1 MAESIPHR
9 GREGAICRR
18 EVESPPRRARLGA
31 VADFSQMGVVPTLHD
46 LGHRSAE
53 DFEADLRAWASGRPV
68 ALIIPC
74 LNSEVGSPALDAMV
88 SELAGADW
96 LDYVL
101 VGLDEADEDG
111 HRRARRLFGRL
122 SQDYDVIWNDGPAMG
137 RMHKQLAAR
146 GLAPAGTGKGRNVW
160 YCLGAV
166 LARGRTEVVALHDA
180 DIVGYDRSLLAR
192 LAYPVAHPSFGYRY
206 AKGFYARVTDG
217 RFGGRVTRLLMGP
230 LLEALRAVVGDCG
243 YLRYLGSFRYPLA
256 GESAMDAAVAA
267 ALRIPDHWGLEIG
280 LLTDVRR
287 RCDLSSICQVDVARA
302 YDHKHQ
308 DLSADDPSG
317 GLHKMSIDV
326 TATILDGLAAAGAG
340 LLDRDRDGLVRP
352 GGEHRIGLDWN
363 RLAQVGDEYRIRAK
377 ELIRHYANDAELNGY
392 RIDIAAE
399 ESAAAVFA
407 GAVDAAGR
415 LHLTRQQRPTR
426 NPSWQQVLAAEPEAA
441 AMLLEALRTDRSMG
455 W

>member
-1 MAESIPHR
+1 M
-9 GREGAICRR
+9 
-18 EVESPPRRARLGA
+18 
-31 VADFSQMGVVPTLHD
+31 ADFSQTGVVPTLHD

-53 DFEADLRAWASGRPV
+53 DFEADLRAWAPERPV

-74 LNSEVGSPALDAMV
+74 LSTEVGSPALDAMV
-88 SELAGADW
+88 SELVGADW

-111 HRRARRLFGRL
+111 YRRARRLFNRL
-122 SQDYDVIWNDGPAMG
+122 PQDHDVIWNDGPAMG
-137 RMHKQLAAR
+137 RVHQRLAAR
-146 GLAPAGTGKGRNVW
+146 RQAPAGTGKGRNVW

-166 LARGRTEVVALHDA
+166 LARGRAEVVALHDA
-180 DIVGYDRSLLAR
+180 DIVGYDRLLLAR

-217 RFGGRVTRLLMGP
+217 RLGGRVTRLLMGP

-256 GESAMDAAVAA
+256 GESAMDTAVAA
-267 ALRIPDHWGLEIG
+267 ALRVPDHWGLEIG

-308 DLSADDPSG
+308 DLSADDPTG

-326 TATILDGLAAAGAG
+326 TATILDGLSAAGAG
-340 LLDRDRDGLVRP
+340 PLDRDRLARMGD
-352 GGEHRIGLDWN
+352 EHRIGLDWN

-415 LHLTRQQRPTR
+415 LHLTRERRPALS
-426 NPSWQQVLAAEPEAA
+426 PSWQQVLAAEPEAA

>member
-1 MAESIPHR
+1 MTLRLLRDESR
-9 GREGAICRR
+9 GIKLST
-18 EVESPPRRARLGA
+18 VESPPRRARLGA
-31 VADFSQMGVVPTLHD
+31 VADFSQTGVVPTLHD

-53 DFEADLRAWASGRPV
+53 DFEADLRAWAPERPV
-68 ALIIPC
+68 ALVIPC

-111 HRRARRLFGRL
+111 YRRARRLFGRL
-122 SQDYDVIWNDGPAMG
+122 PQDHDVIWNDGPAMG
-137 RMHKQLAAR
+137 RVHQRLAAK

-166 LARGRTEVVALHDA
+166 LARGRAEVVALHDA

-217 RFGGRVTRLLMGP
+217 RLGGRVTRLLMGP

-308 DLSADDPSG
+308 DLSADDPTG

-326 TATILDGLAAAGAG
+326 TATILDGLAAAGGAG
-340 LLDRDRDGLVRP
+340 PLDRDRLARMGD
-352 GGEHRIGLDWN
+352 ENRIGLDWN

-415 LHLTRQQRPTR
+415 LHLTRERRPVLS
-426 NPSWQQVLAAEPEAA
+426 PSWQQVLTAEPEAA

>member
-1 MAESIPHR
+1 M
-9 GREGAICRR
+9 
-18 EVESPPRRARLGA
+18 
-31 VADFSQMGVVPTLHD
+31 ADFSQMGVVPTLHD

-53 DFEADLRAWASGRPV
+53 DFEADLRAWAPERPV

-74 LNSEVGSPALDAMV
+74 LSSEIGSPALDAMV

-101 VGLDEADEDG
+101 VGLDEADENG
-111 HRRARRLFGRL
+111 YRRARRLFDRL
-122 SQDYDVIWNDGPAMG
+122 PQDHDVIWNDGPAMG
-137 RMHKQLAAR
+137 RMHQQLAAR

-166 LARGRTEVVALHDA
+166 LARGRAEVVALHDA

-192 LAYPVAHPSFGYRY
+192 LVYPVVHPSFGYRY

-217 RFGGRVTRLLMGP
+217 RLGGRVTRLLMGP

-308 DLSADDPSG
+308 DLSADDPTG

-340 LLDRDRDGLVRP
+340 RLDRDRDGLVRP

-415 LHLTRQQRPTR
+415 LHLTRRQRPVL
-426 NPSWQQVLAAEPEAA
+426 NPSWQQVLAAEPEAG

>member
-1 MAESIPHR
+1 M
-9 GREGAICRR
+9 
-18 EVESPPRRARLGA
+18 
-31 VADFSQMGVVPTLHD
+31 ADFSQTGVVPTLHD

-53 DFEADLRAWASGRPV
+53 DFEADLRAWAPERPV

-74 LNSEVGSPALDAMV
+74 LCSEVGSPALDAMV

-101 VGLDEADEDG
+101 VGLDEAGEDG
-111 HRRARRLFGRL
+111 YRRARRLFGRL
-122 SQDYDVIWNDGPAMG
+122 PQDHDVIWNDGPAMG
-137 RMHKQLAAR
+137 RVHERLGAR

-166 LARGRTEVVALHDA
+166 LARGRAEVVALHDA

-217 RFGGRVTRLLMGP
+217 RLGGRVTRLLMGP
-230 LLEALRAVVGDCG
+230 LLEALRAVVGDCS

-256 GESAMDAAVAA
+256 GESAMDAAAAA

-280 LLTDVRR
+280 ILTDVRQ

-340 LLDRDRDGLVRP
+340 SLDRDRDRLAQA
-352 GGEHRIGLDWN
+352 GGDEYRIGLDRD

-399 ESAAAVFA
+399 ESVAAVFA

-415 LHLTRQQRPTR
+415 RHLSRRRGPVL

-441 AMLLEALRTDRSMG
+441 PMLLEALRADR
-455 W
+455 

>member
-1 MAESIPHR
+1 M
-9 GREGAICRR
+9 
-18 EVESPPRRARLGA
+18 
-31 VADFSQMGVVPTLHD
+31 ADFSQTGVVPTLHD
-46 LGHRSAE
+46 IGHRSAE
-53 DFEADLRAWASGRPV
+53 DFEADLRVWSPERPV

-74 LNSEVGSPALDAMV
+74 LCSEVGSPALDAMV

-111 HRRARRLFGRL
+111 YRRARRLFGRL
-122 SQDYDVIWNDGPAMG
+122 PQDHDVIWNDGPALG
-137 RMHKQLAAR
+137 RVHERLAVR
-146 GLAPAGTGKGRNVW
+146 GLAPAGAGKGRNVW

-166 LARGRTEVVALHDA
+166 LARGRAEVVALHDA

-206 AKGFYARVTDG
+206 AKGFYARVTEG
-217 RFGGRVTRLLMGP
+217 RLGGRVTRLLMGP
-230 LLEALRAVVGDCG
+230 LLEALRAVVGDCR

-256 GESAMDAAVAA
+256 GESAMDAATAA
-267 ALRIPDHWGLEIG
+267 GLRIPDHWGLEIG
-280 LLTDVRR
+280 VLTEVYR
-287 RCDLSSICQVDVARA
+287 RCDLSSICQVDVART

-308 DLSADDPSG
+308 DLSADDPTG
-317 GLHKMSIDV
+317 GLHKVSIDV
-326 TATILDGLAAAGAG
+326 TATVLDGLAAAGAAAG
-340 LLDRDRDGLVRP
+340 VGPLDQD
-352 GGEHRIGLDWN
+352 
-363 RLAQVGDEYRIRAK
+363 RLARTGDEYRIRAK

-392 RIDIAAE
+392 RIDISAE

-415 LHLTRQQRPTR
+415 RHLSRRRGPVL

-441 AMLLEALRTDRSMG
+441 PMLLEALRTDRSMD

>member
-1 MAESIPHR
+1 M
-9 GREGAICRR
+9 
-18 EVESPPRRARLGA
+18 VQSPGRRARLEA
-31 VADFSQMGVVPTLHD
+31 VADFSQTGVVPTLHD
-46 LGHRSAE
+46 LGNRSAE
-53 DFEADLRAWASGRPV
+53 DLEADLRAWASERPV
-68 ALIIPC
+68 ALVIPC
-74 LNSEVGSPALDAMV
+74 LCSEIGSPALDAMV

-111 HRRARRLFGRL
+111 CRRARRLFGRL
-122 SQDYDVIWNDGPAMG
+122 PQDHDVVWNDGPALG
-137 RMHKQLAAR
+137 RVHERLAAG
-146 GLAPAGTGKGRNVW
+146 GLAPAGAGKGRNVW

-166 LARGRTEVVALHDA
+166 LARGRAEVVALHDA

-192 LAYPVAHPSFGYRY
+192 LVYPVAHPSFGYRY
-206 AKGFYARVTDG
+206 AKGFYARVTEG

-230 LLEALRAVVGDCG
+230 LLEALRAVVGDCR

-280 LLTDVRR
+280 LLTDIRQ

-308 DLSADDPSG
+308 DLSADDPTG

-340 LLDRDRDGLVRP
+340 PLDQDGLAR
-352 GGEHRIGLDWN
+352 
-363 RLAQVGDEYRIRAK
+363 AGDEYRIRAK

-399 ESAAAVFA
+399 ERAAAVFA
-407 GAVDAAGR
+407 EAVDAAGR
-415 LHLTRQQRPTR
+415 LHLSRRRGPAL
-426 NPSWQQVLAAEPEAA
+426 NPSWQRVLAADPEVAD
-441 AMLLEALRTDRSMG
+441 MLLEALRTDRPKG
-455 W
+455 

>member
-1 MAESIPHR
+1 M
-9 GREGAICRR
+9 
-18 EVESPPRRARLGA
+18 VQSPPRRARLGA

-53 DFEADLRAWASGRPV
+53 DFEADLRAWAPERPV

-74 LNSEVGSPALDAMV
+74 LSSEIGSPALDAMV

-101 VGLDEADEDG
+101 VGLDEADENG
-111 HRRARRLFGRL
+111 YRRARRLFDRL
-122 SQDYDVIWNDGPAMG
+122 PQDHDVIWNDGPAMG
-137 RMHKQLAAR
+137 RMHQQLAAR

-166 LARGRTEVVALHDA
+166 LARGRAEVVALHDA

-192 LAYPVAHPSFGYRY
+192 LVYPVVHPSFGYRY

-217 RFGGRVTRLLMGP
+217 RLGGRVTRLLMGP

-308 DLSADDPSG
+308 DLSADDPTG

-326 TATILDGLAAAGAG
+326 TATILDGLAAAEAG
-340 LLDRDRDGLVRP
+340 PLDRGRDRLARAGD
-352 GGEHRIGLDWN
+352 EHRIGLDWD

-415 LHLTRQQRPTR
+415 LHLTRRQRPVL
-426 NPSWQQVLAAEPEAA
+426 NPSWQQVLAAEPEAG